1 MQQKLTGRQKAALLL
16 IALGTDLSGQVLRHL
31 PETEVERLTREV
43 LTMEK
48 VPEEATQEV
57 MGEAYQVAL
66 TRHFISSGGADFA
79 RQMLQQG
86 LGPAQ
91 ADQIWE
97 RLAHLQR
104 AQRFSF
110 LGEMDP
116 SQVLAVLQGEQP
128 QTVALLLS
136 HVHPSMAASILS
148 SLSPDLQVEVALRIA
163 NMDRTSPE
171 IIDNLEQILRD
182 KLASFISQE
191 FSAAGGVEFLVKLL
205 NNVDRAAE
213 RRILQSIDEAAPELA
228 AEVRK
233 LLFTFDDLIRLDDRS
248 LQRLLRDVDGKD
260 LTLALKG
267 ANDELKNSVFKNQS
281 TRAAEMLK
289 EELDLLGPVRLRSIE
304 EAQQRI
310 ATTARR
316 LEEAEEI
323 IIPSSG
329 SDVLV

>member
-1 MQQKLTGRQKAALLL
+1 MQEKFTGPQKAAVLL
-16 IALGTDLSGQVLRHL
+16 IALGADLSGQVLRSL

-48 VPEEATQEV
+48 VPEEAKQEV
-57 MGEAYQVAL
+57 LGEAYQVAL
-66 TRHFISSGGADFA
+66 TRNFISSGGADFA
-79 RQMLQQG
+79 RQMLHNG
-86 LGPAQ
+86 LGPSQ
-91 ADQIWE
+91 AEQIWE
-97 RLAHLQR
+97 RLGSVQR

-136 HVHPSMAASILS
+136 HLNPSMAASILA
-148 SLSPDLQVEVALRIA
+148 SLAPDLQAEVALRIA
-163 NMDRTSPE
+163 NMDRTAPE
-171 IIDNLEQILRD
+171 IIDDVEEVLRE

-213 RRILQSIDEAAPELA
+213 RRILQSIDETAPELA

-248 LQRLLRDVDGKD
+248 VQRLLRDIDSKD

-267 ANDELKNSVFKNQS
+267 ANDELKERVFKNQS

-310 ATTARR
+310 ANTARR
-316 LEEAEEI
+316 LDEAEEI
-323 IIPSSG
+323 IISSSG
-329 SDVLV
+329 SDVFV

>member
-1 MQQKLTGRQKAALLL
+1 MPQKLTGRQKAAVLL
-16 IALGTDLSGQVLRHL
+16 ISLGADLSGQVLRHL
-31 PETEVERLTREV
+31 PEAEVERLTREV

-48 VPEEATQEV
+48 VAEEAKKEV

-66 TRHFISSGGADFA
+66 NRHFISTGGAEFA
-79 RQMLQQG
+79 RQMLHHG
-86 LGPAQ
+86 LGAVQ
-91 ADQIWE
+91 AEQIWE
-97 RLAHLQR
+97 RLAPLQR
-104 AQRFSF
+104 TQRFSF

-136 HVHPSMAASILS
+136 HLNPSMAASILA
-148 SLSPDLQVEVALRIA
+148 SLSPDLQAEVALRIA

-171 IIDNLEQILRD
+171 IIDNVEEVLRV

-213 RRILQSIDEAAPELA
+213 RRILQSIDETAPELA

-248 LQRLLRDVDGKD
+248 LQRLMRDIDSKD

-267 ANDELKNSVFKNQS
+267 ANDELKERVFKNQS
-281 TRAAEMLK
+281 TRAAQMLK

-310 ATTARR
+310 ANTARR